1 MNRNGS
7 APYCAE
13 QRAEIVAYGLPD
25 EGNERHAGDGEGLVD
40 AFERQPVIADQDD
53 IVDNGE
59 QDGQDDASR
68 GIWARLM
75 RISARLYL
83 LIPIEKIDRTQ
94 EDAADKDG
102 PKARSSRFRASRS
115 CFSIMSPT

>member
-25 EGNERHAGDGEGLVD
+25 EGNERHAGDGECLVD

-59 QDGQDDASR
+59 QDGQMMLPVE
-68 GIWARLM
+68 IWARLM

-83 LIPIEKIDRTQ
+83 LI
-94 EDAADKDG
+94 
-102 PKARSSRFRASRS
+102 SL
-115 CFSIMSPT
+115 

>member
-1 MNRNGS
+1 M
-7 APYCAE
+7 
-13 QRAEIVAYGLPD
+13 IAYGLPD

-68 GIWARLM
+68 GNLGQAHADIREAVF
-75 RISARLYL
+75 ADF
-83 LIPIEKIDRTQ
+83 PIEKIDRTQ